1 MLHDALQLVPLKPK
15 KLRFHDAVQTNEPPK
30 NLQLVL
36 RNRLAL
42 VNEYVQD
49 DDVQE
54 LRESTLAKV

>member
-1 MLHDALQLVPLKPK
+1 VPLKPK

-54 LRESTLAKV
+54 VRESTLAKV

>member
-1 MLHDALQLVPLKPK
+1 MRHDALQLVPLKPK
-15 KLRFHDAVQTNEPPK
+15 KLRCHDAVQVNEPPK

-54 LRESTLAKV
+54 VRESTLAKV